1 MPRRTKE
8 DALATRARL
17 LDTAELLFQRHGVSR
32 TSLNDIAAAA
42 GLTRGAIYWHF
53 ADKADLFNAMIERV
67 CLPLEEKPFAPG
79 GATAGDPLAGVRRH
93 VIDVFRVTVHDE
105 RVRRVFEIATH
116 KVEYVDELV
125 AVRERHLQ
133 ARALH
138 LAQVEQQL
146 RAARRAGLLRPGVS
160 VKAGALTLHALVDG
174 MIQGWM
180 LDPHA
185 FDLLRM
191 GREAVDLVLA
201 GMRAPDGARGRRTR
215 PRARLRTTA

>member
-1 MPRRTKE
+1 MARRTKE
-8 DALATRARL
+8 DALATRERL
-17 LDTAELLFQRHGVSR
+17 LDTAELLFQRQGVSR

-67 CLPLEEKPFAPG
+67 CLPLEDKPFE
-79 GATAGDPLAGVRRH
+79 TAGGDDPLDEVRRH
-93 VIDVFRVTVHDE
+93 VIEVFRVTARDE

-133 ARALH
+133 ARATH
-138 LAQVEQQL
+138 LAQVQRQL
-146 RAARRAGLLRPGVS
+146 SAARRLGRLRPGVS

-180 LDPHA
+180 LDPGA
-185 FDLLRM
+185 FDLLHM
-191 GREAVDLVLA
+191 GREAVDLVLE
-201 GMRAPDGARGRRTR
+201 GMRAGSGVRARRAKPRAR
-215 PRARLRTTA
+215 PRATT